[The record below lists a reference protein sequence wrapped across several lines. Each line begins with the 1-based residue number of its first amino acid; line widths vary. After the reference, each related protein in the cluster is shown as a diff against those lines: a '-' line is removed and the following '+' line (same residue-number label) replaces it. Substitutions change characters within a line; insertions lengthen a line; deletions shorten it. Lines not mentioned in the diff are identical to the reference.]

1 MVKSTIAETLSEQDF
16 FSGLKPELIEFLAG
30 CACKRQIQKNEVLF
44 PHGQKADRFFLV
56 LSGRITLEVAA
67 IEGPPLELQSLGA
80 DEMLGWSWLIPPYK
94 WTFQA
99 RAVEPTEVL
108 EFDGRAVFERC
119 EQEPEVGYELL
130 KRFSALM
137 SERLAFARRKMME
150 EWSPAG
156 FA

>member
-1 MVKSTIAETLSEQDF
+1 MAKSTIAEILSEKNF
-16 FSGLKPELIEFLAG
+16 FFGLKPEYINFLAG
-30 CACKRQIQKNEVLF
+30 CASKRQIRKDEVLF
-44 PHGQKADRFFLV
+44 PHGQTADRFFMV

-67 IEGPPLELQSLGA
+67 IEGPPLELQSVGA

-99 RAVEPTEVL
+99 RTVEPTEVL
-108 EFDGRAVFERC
+108 EFDGKAVFERC
-119 EQEPEVGYELL
+119 EKEPELGYELL

-150 EWSPAG
+150 EWSPPG

>member
-1 MVKSTIAETLSEQDF
+1 MAKSAIAKTLSEQAF
-16 FSGLKPELIEFLAG
+16 FAGLKPEYIDFLAG
-30 CACKRQIQKNEVLF
+30 CAHERQIQKDEVLF
-44 PHGQKADRFFLV
+44 PHGQTADRFFLV
-56 LSGRITLEVAA
+56 QSGRITLEVAA
-67 IEGPPLELQSLGA
+67 IEGLPLELQSLGA

-108 EFDGRAVFERC
+108 EFDGNAVFERC
-119 EQEPEVGYELL
+119 EKEPELGYELL

-137 SERLAFARRKMME
+137 SERLAFARQKMME

-156 FA
+156 FS